1 MRNII
6 YNNRDDFRNW
16 LRPGDIVVIDCG
28 FRDSLPLL
36 DSLGYKTYMPKFLN
50 KKQTQFTASEANET
64 GVTTKVRWIVES
76 INGRAKQWKIF
87 DKIIHNTLIPLIG
100 DYFSIVCAIINRF
113 CSTFVYDTSN
123 DKETA
128 EKILQLVEQSNKL
141 KQYIDTLKENPD
153 NNFKWYNL
161 DAALVL
167 NEFPIFSYESLM
179 NLTLGT
185 YQLKQ
190 SKSYA
195 IEYLDPNGEYHV
207 KVSSQ
212 EKCLLRARIQSRY
225 TQSEK
230 DNLCIEYS
238 INDIEGWYCTC
249 MAGAR
254 VVGCCSHIS
263 SVIWYLSY
271 ARYGPREFRQESAD
285 YLDEIIDAPDYE
297 ISDIDDESDDA
308 SILYSLA

>member
-1 MRNII
+1 MKNII
-6 YNNRDDFRNW
+6 YNNRDDFRKW
-16 LRPGDIVVIDCG
+16 LRPGDIVVIDRNL
-28 FRDSLPLL
+28 RDSLPLL

-64 GVTTKVRWIVES
+64 RVTTEVRWIVES

-87 DKIIHNTLIPLIG
+87 DKVIHNTLIPLIG

-113 CSTFVYDTSN
+113 SSTFLYDTSN

-128 EKILQLVEQSNKL
+128 EKILQLAEQSNKL

-161 DAALVL
+161 DAALVF
-167 NEFPIFSYESLM
+167 NDFPISSYESLM

-195 IEYLDPNGEYHV
+195 IEHL
-207 KVSSQ
+207 
-212 EKCLLRARIQSRY
+212 
-225 TQSEK
+225 
-230 DNLCIEYS
+230 
-238 INDIEGWYCTC
+238 INDAKVFGK
-249 MAGAR
+249 M
-254 VVGCCSHIS
+254 
-263 SVIWYLSY
+263 LSCI
-271 ARYGPREFRQESAD
+271 AWSFQ
-285 YLDEIIDAPDYE
+285 
-297 ISDIDDESDDA
+297 
-308 SILYSLA
+308 